1 MESKFEDRIFRKG
14 KLLQSRI
21 HCLPRWKC
29 FYSGSPLSLQNLA
42 LQWDALAEAGCGKI
56 FAEQLSGA
64 VTDRPASDSFIVAVK
79 SLNKTGGPAVEAM
92 EQRAGA
98 EENAPQQRKHRT
110 QSRERCHRR
119 RSTTYGSPRDV
130 IVPRACDAPSPWNRL
145 AASTPWIAVVSASS
159 DIAPS
164 GPRPSAAAPD
174 SCGRSTAPGRVP
186 TPFA

>member
-14 KLLQSRI
+14 ELLQSRI

-42 LQWDALAEAGCGKI
+42 LQRDALAEAGCGKI

-79 SLNKTGGPAVEAM
+79 SLNKTGGSAVEAM
-92 EQRAGA
+92 ERRARA

-110 QSRERCHRR
+110 QSRESVSQTPEH
-119 RSTTYGSPRDV
+119 DV
-130 IVPRACDAPSPWNRL
+130 QVPA
-145 AASTPWIAVVSASS
+145 
-159 DIAPS
+159 
-164 GPRPSAAAPD
+164 
-174 SCGRSTAPGRVP
+174 
-186 TPFA
+186 